1 MSNNGGYEFYFGGGL
16 WTLLFII
23 MFVMKVLGIGAVA
36 TWSWWWV
43 TAPLWGPIALSL
55 LIVIGFLVTSFVIA
69 LIAYVTEKRN

>member
-23 MFVMKVLGIGAVA
+23 MFVMKVLGVGAVA

-43 TAPLWGPIALSL
+43 TAPLWGPIALCF
-55 LIVIGFLVTSFVIA
+55 LIIIGFLFTSFVIA
-69 LIAYVTEKRN
+69 LIAYATEKRH

>member
-43 TAPLWGPIALSL
+43 TAPLWGPIAISL

-69 LIAYVTEKRN
+69 LIAYVTEKRH